1 MSQFFKDIDDNL
13 CILSSIENA
22 AFIKQEEFEVLP
34 FSFKRLKNL
43 DRNPQTVKWL
53 KENCETSFME
63 KLKI

>member
-43 DRNPQTVKWL
+43 DRNP
-53 KENCETSFME
+53 
-63 KLKI
+63 